1 MRVNLFLYKL
11 HFLSSYFSFQPNK
24 IFFHPFTY
32 PSFKPNTYER
42 KLNFFYP
49 LTFLSLQLNRPLK
62 FIIAQGLHFP
72 LPCVLFDS
80 YGLIII
86 QRLQIYNNNVHQHFP
101 FLCFCPLS
109 CNLSLSLKKN
119 IPVTIGLKEKKLKQ
133 WPSRSM

>member
-11 HFLSSYFSFQPNK
+11 HFLFSHFSFQPNK

-42 KLNFFYP
+42 KLNLFYP
-49 LTFLSLQLNRPLK
+49 PTFLSLQLNRPLK

-86 QRLQIYNNNVHQHFP
+86 RRLQIFNNNVHQHFS
-101 FLCFCPLS
+101 FCAFVPLS
-109 CNLSLSLKKN
+109 CNLSHSQKISL
-119 IPVTIGLKEKKLKQ
+119 TQLD
-133 WPSRSM
+133 